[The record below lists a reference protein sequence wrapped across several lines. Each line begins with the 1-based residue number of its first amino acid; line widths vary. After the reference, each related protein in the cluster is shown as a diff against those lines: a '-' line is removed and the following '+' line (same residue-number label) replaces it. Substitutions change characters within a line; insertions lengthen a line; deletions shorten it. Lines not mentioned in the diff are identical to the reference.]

1 MENRIMARTSEKKSR
16 VLTVEL
22 SGWGAMFCFIVFMP
36 GARGAKS
43 QSKTLTTTN
52 GSPVRRVYV
61 QSATLEMASSAT
73 VQLTQDTCL
82 TVVSDLKQADAVLD
96 VGIALPGVGG
106 GTLASDGNGHSRHAQ
121 TMGNAKSKPQ
131 RSFTA
136 TCSDG
141 KSSGSCTPSTSGFG
155 SGGLEQPSDFAGTGN
170 ATLDVSLT
178 EAGNNSQEL
187 WEPTPDKK
195 KSWTEQ
201 LRQAAGCPVCTGEH
215 FNRHKYPTYRSW
227 IQAECPAVLSAH

>member
-1 MENRIMARTSEKKSR
+1 MENRIMARMSGRKSC
-16 VLTVEL
+16 VVTVEL
-22 SGWGAMFCFIVFMP
+22 SGWGALFCFIVFLP
-36 GARGAKS
+36 GAWCAKS

-52 GSPVRRVYV
+52 GSPVRKVYV

-82 TVVSDLKQADAVLD
+82 TVVSDAKQADAVLD
-96 VGIALPGVGG
+96 VGIALPGIGG
-106 GTLASDGNGHSRHAQ
+106 GTLASDGTGHSRHPPKI
-121 TMGNAKSKPQ
+121 GNDKSRPQ

-170 ATLDVSLT
+170 ANLDVSLT

-187 WEPTPDKK
+187 WEPTSDKK

-201 LRQAAGCPVCTGEH
+201 LRQVAGCPVCAGEH
-215 FNRHKYPTYRSW
+215 FNRRKYPTYRSW
-227 IQAECPAVLSAH
+227 IQAECPAALIAR